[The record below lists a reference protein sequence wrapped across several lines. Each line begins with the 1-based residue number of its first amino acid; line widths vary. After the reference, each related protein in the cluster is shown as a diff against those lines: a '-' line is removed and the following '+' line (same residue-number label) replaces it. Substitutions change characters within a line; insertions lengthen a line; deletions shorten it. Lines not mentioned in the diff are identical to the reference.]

1 MQDHKTYKDLPTT
14 LCIDVNQ
21 ICPSSPTHCVK
32 EYKNSPIS
40 MVSIGT
46 VVGLEDF
53 FSYFFDPFCLMYCLQ
68 PYKFPLFA
76 TKVILIKAN
85 LKTEPHVTAY
95 MQRLHL
101 IELVW
106 VS

>member
-1 MQDHKTYKDLPTT
+1 MCKGVQELP
-14 LCIDVNQ
+14 VN
-21 ICPSSPTHCVK
+21 
-32 EYKNSPIS
+32 
-40 MVSIGT
+40 MVSIST
-46 VVGLEDF
+46 VLGLEDF
-53 FSYFFDPFCLMYCLQ
+53 FSYFFDPFCLMYRLQ
-68 PYKFPLFA
+68 SYKFPLFA

>member
-1 MQDHKTYKDLPTT
+1 MQNHTRYKDLPTT
-14 LCIDVNQ
+14 ICIDVNQ

-32 EYKNSPIS
+32 EYKDSPP
-40 MVSIGT
+40 VSGE
-46 VVGLEDF
+46 VPVLKKEEESL
-53 FSYFFDPFCLMYCLQ
+53 SYFFTPFCLMYCLQ

>member
-1 MQDHKTYKDLPTT
+1 
-14 LCIDVNQ
+14 
-21 ICPSSPTHCVK
+21 
-32 EYKNSPIS
+32 
-40 MVSIGT
+40 
-46 VVGLEDF
+46 
-53 FSYFFDPFCLMYCLQ
+53 MYRLQ
-68 PYKFPLFA
+68 SYKFPLFA

-106 VS
+106 GLVKFRLQLCLEMPASG